1 MNRMS
6 DDGTRVFKEYNYK
19 NWAYEEQRTTQ
30 HNSGVW
36 EVEMSKTGNA
46 ASTKELLRVHAL
58 KTALIDI
65 GKDGECPDRV
75 KAVLLIRTTIKHLRC
90 IYAWVRGDAEGCTLL
105 EGRPQMRHSVQQQAG
120 QGGSGSHMW

>member
-1 MNRMS
+1 MVIDGDGKQVETRHVDECMNRTS

-65 GKDGECPDRV
+65 GKGKCPGRV
-75 KAVLLIRTTIKHLRC
+75 KAV
-90 IYAWVRGDAEGCTLL
+90 
-105 EGRPQMRHSVQQQAG
+105 
-120 QGGSGSHMW
+120 